1 MAQERE
7 RPEAEDAPPRAV
19 VLATFDSLGPRTAE
33 GVAEEIDVGRDH
45 TAATLS
51 ALVEAGELE
60 AAELVDGDD
69 ALTAYYL
76 SPDVHPGGSIDP
88 ETARRAAV
96 ERTIAELDVPGVSEM
111 MQDWRRDALERAWE
125 FLAEEGFVET
135 SPGEHGGTLYRR
147 SPESLVVEQ
156 AADILEHVTTD
167 ELVTR
172 VTEMRERLNEY
183 RTEYGVDSPEELA
196 VERTNQTLSES
207 GSAGQE
213 IDPET
218 VRDWKTLRRNLAFAN
233 AALSIGNAE
242 QFVGEDDH
250 STDESIPA

>member
-1 MAQERE
+1 MNDQSQPEEFADVNEVVEDEWEAETTPYERI
-7 RPEAEDAPPRAV
+7 RHVVAHAYSPVSADAVAEDA
-19 VLATFDSLGPRTAE
+19 
-33 GVAEEIDVGRDH
+33 
-45 TAATLS
+45 
-51 ALVEAGELE
+51 
-60 AAELVDGDD
+60 
-69 ALTAYYL
+69 LTT
-76 SPDVHPGGSIDP
+76 PK
-88 ETARRAAV
+88 TARKH
-96 ERTIAELDVPGVSEM
+96 
-111 MQDWRRDALERAWE
+111 LET
-125 FLAEEGFVET
+125 LAEEGFVET
-135 SPGEHGGTLYRR
+135 SPGEHGGTLYCR

-156 AADILEHVTTD
+156 AADILEHVSTD

-233 AALSIGNAE
+233 AALSIGTAE
-242 QFVGEDDH
+242 QFVGEDDR